1 MGLFIP
7 PRANSVQSH
16 CVNHTVPP
24 LKSSYSASQL
34 FQTIMKT
41 CLISLF
47 KYFFVCFEKFNWQ
60 IESLFICLPTDGRK
74 EQHSEHPC
82 TPYLV
87 SPIIILPHP
96 LRLCMCKYIQHI
108 SLLPNHPKEVCRHD
122 TSYPNTSA
130 CTSLNRNILWN
141 YNTITTKKINMDLMT
156 SSNLQSVFSWKC
168 LWQIFLKLRI
178 QTLSIAFLLLC
189 PLVLPTSPP
198 GNCPPVFLCSA
209 KHKFLWGL
217 RPVVWTPPTIRSWL
231 DVKCLPL
238 HQTRRCIMSHDATP
252 WPSGCRGTARP
263 LHMACFS
270 LCHNSANHHGIL
282 WVRVTI
288 HWPTTFHPV
297 VSAFIHYSV
306 IIESYKMVILNV
318 SLLYIYQPA
327 LFCIKKVSLFLHSPL
342 FLSLFL
348 SITMK
353 HGFFK
358 NVIQC
363 IVLHCSHYYFECM
376 SPFYCCIW

>member
-1 MGLFIP
+1 MAWQRRTRALAAPVTSRSGETLGPEVESLGISPASKSTQFKPSHRPATNFPMGLFIP

-108 SLLPNHPKEVCRHD
+108 SLLPNHPIEVCRHD
-122 TSYPNTSA
+122 SSYPNTSA

-141 YNTITTKKINMDLMT
+141 YNTITTKKLNMDLMT
-156 SSNLQSVFSWKC
+156 SSNLQSVFS
-168 LWQIFLKLRI
+168 
-178 QTLSIAFLLLC
+178 
-189 PLVLPTSPP
+189 
-198 GNCPPVFLCSA
+198 
-209 KHKFLWGL
+209 
-217 RPVVWTPPTIRSWL
+217 
-231 DVKCLPL
+231 
-238 HQTRRCIMSHDATP
+238 
-252 WPSGCRGTARP
+252 
-263 LHMACFS
+263 
-270 LCHNSANHHGIL
+270 
-282 WVRVTI
+282 
-288 HWPTTFHPV
+288 
-297 VSAFIHYSV
+297 
-306 IIESYKMVILNV
+306 
-318 SLLYIYQPA
+318 
-327 LFCIKKVSLFLHSPL
+327 
-342 FLSLFL
+342 
-348 SITMK
+348 
-353 HGFFK
+353 
-358 NVIQC
+358 
-363 IVLHCSHYYFECM
+363 
-376 SPFYCCIW
+376 